1 MPLLRRPRFHQPLA
15 ALVRSEGGT
24 KQRDLCSPFR
34 SRLLAGRE
42 GTSPVVRRE
51 DSLFEQTSKPGGGRH
66 AGLFLLQF
74 PAELLLLLD
83 CLEGR
88 RCEASVGC
96 LSSRGPLLLHIIEH
110 IAVRFAIRI
119 YQSAA
124 F

>member
-15 ALVRSEGGT
+15 APARSEGGT
-24 KQRDLCSPFR
+24 KQKDLCSPFR
-34 SRLLAGRE
+34 SRLLAGRQ

-66 AGLFLLQF
+66 AGHFLLQI

-83 CLEGR
+83 GLEGR
-88 RCEASVGC
+88 RCEASIGG
-96 LSSRGPLLLHIIEH
+96 LSGSGPLLLRIIEH
-110 IAVRFAIRI
+110 IAIGFAIRI
-119 YQSAA
+119 YQSAS